1 METITITLDGREV
14 SGHPDMTVL
23 ELAREAG
30 IEIPTLCDDPN
41 LKPYGACRICVVENE
56 SNGALLASCVTPIV
70 PGMVVNTASPKV
82 LERRRMLLKL
92 MLASHPD
99 SCIVCDKGNRCS
111 LRQIAADLGV
121 GFIDLERIPQPAAI
135 QELNPFLERDLSKCI
150 LCAKCI
156 RACQELV
163 VVGAIDYL
171 DRGFLARPATL
182 GDLPLEKSEC
192 IFCGTCL
199 AVCPTGAIMEREKVG
214 RGTTVTSVDS
224 VCPYCGCGCALSLG
238 VKDNRLVHVTPA
250 GDGANRGTLCVRG
263 SYGCDFINSE
273 ERLSRPLKKTAD
285 GFEEIAWDEALELV
299 AGELGRL
306 RDTSGPESL
315 AILGG
320 SRLTNEENYLLQR
333 LGRGLLGTNNLDNA
347 GRLDNSVTRVALE
360 RTLGSPVAAGSLA
373 ELEDSAVILVAGA
386 DLDSGAPTVSY
397 AVKRAVKFKGC
408 RLILVDPRETE
419 PGPFTHLHLRPKV
432 GTDVALFNG
441 LARVIMAGSL
451 FDQDSVSRIDRYQE
465 FRQSLEDY
473 SPDYVAEATGVPAE
487 TLAAAA
493 RELSGAGRVSFV
505 YGSGLTRQVNATS
518 AVTAL
523 ANLALLT
530 GNPEAVYAP
539 ETDCNGRGAA
549 DMGVLP
555 DYLPGYQAVT
565 EADSRKKFEDRWG
578 TKLPAGDGLSALE
591 MVEGAA
597 GGKLKAMY
605 IVGENPVA
613 SFPGP
618 ARTEEALGSLE
629 FLVVQD
635 LFLSETAKLAS
646 VVLPAASFA
655 EKEGTFTNFE
665 GRVQR
670 LNRAI
675 ESPGEALADWEII
688 LKLAEKMG
696 KPLPYASPSE
706 VMDEIRETVP
716 AYQVRLPG
724 IAGPARDKAS
734 FYPVAPVAPAP
745 PDEGYHYTL
754 FTGVSRFH
762 QSSGTRS
769 SRSTR
774 LKKWC
779 PEAFVEMGEL
789 DARAVGFKPG
799 DRVRLVSPSGELP
812 TTVRISQG
820 LLPGMLFISES
831 FPETPVTGLFDTVLD
846 PLSRSPALKTCQV
859 KLERMSA
866 DE

>member
-1 METITITLDGREV
+1 M
-14 SGHPDMTVL
+14 
-23 ELAREAG
+23 
-30 IEIPTLCDDPN
+30 
-41 LKPYGACRICVVENE
+41 ENE
-56 SNGALLASCVTPIV
+56 SNGALLASCVTPIA
-70 PGMVVNTASPKV
+70 PGMVINTVSPKV
-82 LERRRMLLKL
+82 LERRRMLLRL

-99 SCIVCDKGNRCS
+99 SCVVCDKGNRCS

-171 DRGFLARPATL
+171 HRGFIARPATL
-182 GDLPLEKSEC
+182 GDLPLENSEC
-192 IFCGTCL
+192 TFCGTCL
-199 AVCPTGAIMEREKVG
+199 AICPTGAIMEKEKVG

-238 VKDNRLVHVTPA
+238 IKDNRLVHVTPA
-250 GDGANRGTLCVRG
+250 RDGANRGTICVRG

-299 AGELGRL
+299 AGELARL
-306 RDTSGPESL
+306 RDTAGPESL

-347 GRLDNSVTRVALE
+347 GRLDNSATRVALG

-386 DLDSGAPTVSY
+386 DLDSGAPTISY
-397 AVKRAVKFKGC
+397 AVKRAVKFQGC

-419 PGPFTHLHLRPKV
+419 LVPFAHLHLRPQA
-432 GTDVALFNG
+432 GTDAALFNG
-441 LARVIMAGSL
+441 LARAIMAGSL
-451 FDQDSVSRIDRYQE
+451 FDQDSASRINRYQE

-487 TLAAAA
+487 TLVAAA

-505 YGSGLTRQVNATS
+505 YGSGLTRQANATG

-530 GNPEAVYAP
+530 GNGEAVYAP
-539 ETDCNGRGAA
+539 EADCNGRGAA

-565 EADSRKKFEDRWG
+565 EASSRKKFEERWG
-578 TKLPAGDGLSALE
+578 AGLPAEDGLSALE
-591 MVEGAA
+591 MVDGAA

-605 IVGENPVA
+605 IVGENPVV
-613 SFPGP
+613 SFPEP
-618 ARTEEALGSLE
+618 ARTEKALGSLE

-646 VVLPAASFA
+646 VILPAASFA
-655 EKEGTFTNFE
+655 EKEGTFTSFE

-670 LNRAI
+670 LNRATQ
-675 ESPGEALADWEII
+675 SPGEALADWEII
-688 LKLAEKMG
+688 IKLAEKMG
-696 KPLPYASPSE
+696 KPLPYASPAE

-716 AYQVRLPG
+716 AYRVRLPG
-724 IAGPARDKAS
+724 RARPAAGKAR
-734 FYPVAPVAPAP
+734 FCPVAPVAPAR
-745 PDEGYHYTL
+745 PDEGYPYTL
-754 FTGVSRFH
+754 LTGASRFH
-762 QSSGTRS
+762 QGSGTRS
-769 SRSTR
+769 LRSAR

-779 PEAFVEMGEL
+779 PEALVEMGEP
-789 DARAVGFKPG
+789 DARAVGLESG
-799 DRVRLVSPSGELP
+799 DRVRIVSPAGEL
-812 TTVRISQG
+812 TTTLEINRG
-820 LLPGMLFISES
+820 LPPGMLFIPDS
-831 FPETPVTGLFDTVLD
+831 FPQTPVTGLFDTVLD
-846 PLSRSPALKTCQV
+846 PLSRSPALKTCKV
-859 KLERMSA
+859 KLERVSA